1 MTTVI
6 TILKPNTAYTH
17 SAQPICNINVDN
29 CKKEDMF
36 ALADFLE
43 SKQDLRI
50 SHATWDYSYSNG
62 DIRLK
67 AKSYSSPDGLTT
79 IVNEYLNQW
88 RKDYDETTNKAC

>member
-1 MTTVI
+1 MTI
-6 TILKPNTAYTH
+6 IATIIKPNTAYTQ
-17 SAQPICNINVDN
+17 SVQPICSIIADN

-43 SKQDLRI
+43 TKIDLRV

-62 DIRLK
+62 DIRVLP
-67 AKSYSSPDGLTT
+67 KSYASPDGLVT

-88 RKDYDETTNKAC
+88 RKDHDNTSD